1 MCELGESN
9 VVVGFLVN
17 PIAGMGGSVGLKGTD
32 GDLYVEAVRRGSKP
46 VAPHRALR
54 FLKKLK
60 ERLDELTFVV
70 PPKNMGWEY
79 VKEFF
84 KSVKVL
90 DIDVG
95 ERTSRSDTLRS
106 CELMIKEGVD
116 LVVFVGGDGTARDV
130 FDVVGMSTPMLGV
143 PSGVKMYSGVFALS
157 PEAAAEITASYV
169 NGTARIELGEVA
181 DVDEG
186 YLKDG
191 VIKVRVYGIAKVPQ
205 CRELLVPSKDF
216 SSSSDVDKEEVAEYV
231 VENLMK
237 PNTLY
242 LLGPGS
248 TIKAVA
254 DRLGI
259 NKTLLGV
266 DAVYNGG
273 LVGKDLTEGG
283 ILNLLKVYRDAKIL
297 LTPIGRQGFILG
309 RGNQQ
314 LSPTVLRIL
323 GKSNIIVIATRSKVL
338 DLKYLRVDTGD
349 PELDKEFEGYIRV
362 IVGYNEEV
370 VMRVLS
376 FT

>member
-1 MCELGESN
+1 
-9 VVVGFLVN
+9 
-17 PIAGMGGSVGLKGTD
+17 MGGSVGLKGTD
-32 GDLYVEAVRRGSKP
+32 GDLYMEAVRRGGKP
-46 VAPHRALR
+46 VAPYRALR

-60 ERLDELTFVV
+60 ERLNELKLVV
-70 PPKNMGWEY
+70 PPKSMGWEY

-84 KSVKVL
+84 KSAKVL
-90 DIDVG
+90 DVDIG
-95 ERTSRSDTLRS
+95 ERTSRLDTLRS

-130 FDVVGMSTPMLGV
+130 FDVVGTSTPMLGV
-143 PSGVKMYSGVFALS
+143 PSGVKMYSGVFALN

-169 NGTARIELGEVA
+169 GGTARIELGEIA

-186 YLKDG
+186 SLKDD

-205 CRELLVPSKDF
+205 CGELLVPSKDF
-216 SSSSDVDKEEVAEYV
+216 TSSSDVDKEEIAEYV
-231 VENLMK
+231 VETLIK
-237 PNTLY
+237 PDTLY

-266 DAVYNGG
+266 DAVYNGK
-273 LVGKDLTEGG
+273 LVGKDLTEEG
-283 ILNLLKVYRDAKIL
+283 ILKLLKVYRNAKVL

-314 LSPTVLRIL
+314 ISPTVLRIL
-323 GKSNIIVIATRSKVL
+323 GKSNIIVVATRSKVL

-349 PELDKEFEGYIRV
+349 PVLDKEFEGYIRV

-370 VMRVLS
+370 VMKVLS

>member
-1 MCELGESN
+1 MGESN
-9 VVVGFLVN
+9 VVIGFLVN
-17 PIAGMGGSVGLKGTD
+17 PVAGMGGSVGLKGTD
-32 GDLYVEAVRRGSKP
+32 GDLYMEAVRRGGKP

-60 ERLDELTFVV
+60 ERLNELKLVV
-70 PPKNMGWEY
+70 PPKSMGWEY

-84 KSVKVL
+84 KSAKVL
-90 DIDVG
+90 DVDIG
-95 ERTSRSDTLRS
+95 ERTSRLDTLRS

-130 FDVVGMSTPMLGV
+130 FDVVGTSTPMLGV
-143 PSGVKMYSGVFALS
+143 PSGVKMYSGVFALN

-169 NGTARIELGEVA
+169 GGTARIELGEIA

-186 YLKDG
+186 SLKDD

-205 CRELLVPSKDF
+205 CGELLVPSKDF
-216 SSSSDVDKEEVAEYV
+216 TSSSDVDKEEIAEYV
-231 VENLMK
+231 VETLIK
-237 PNTLY
+237 PDTLY

-266 DAVYNGG
+266 DAVYNGK
-273 LVGKDLTEGG
+273 LVGKDLTEEG
-283 ILNLLKVYRDAKIL
+283 ILKLLKVYRNAKVL

-314 LSPTVLRIL
+314 ISPTVLRIL
-323 GKSNIIVIATRSKVL
+323 GKSNIIVVATRSKVL

-349 PELDKEFEGYIRV
+349 PVLDKEFEGYIRV

-370 VMRVLS
+370 VMKVLS

>member
-1 MCELGESN
+1 LGESN
-9 VVVGFLVN
+9 VVIGFLVN
-17 PIAGMGGSVGLKGTD
+17 PVAGMGGSVGLKGTD
-32 GDLYVEAVRRGSKP
+32 GDLYMEAVRRGGKP

-60 ERLDELTFVV
+60 ERLNELKFVV
-70 PPKNMGWEY
+70 PPKSMGWEY

-84 KSVKVL
+84 KSAKVL
-90 DIDVG
+90 DVDIG
-95 ERTSRSDTLRS
+95 ERTSRLDTLRS

-130 FDVVGMSTPMLGV
+130 FDVVGTSTPMLGV
-143 PSGVKMYSGVFALS
+143 PSGVKMYSGVFALN

-169 NGTARIELGEVA
+169 GGTARIELGEIA

-186 YLKDG
+186 SLKDD

-205 CRELLVPSKDF
+205 CGELLVPSKDF
-216 SSSSDVDKEEVAEYV
+216 TSSSDVDKEEIAEYV
-231 VENLMK
+231 VETLIK
-237 PNTLY
+237 PDTLY

-266 DAVYNGG
+266 DAVYNGK
-273 LVGKDLTEGG
+273 LVGKDLTEEG
-283 ILNLLKVYRDAKIL
+283 ILKLLKVYRNAKVL

-314 LSPTVLRIL
+314 ISPTVLRIL
-323 GKSNIIVIATRSKVL
+323 GKSNIIVVATRSKVL

-349 PELDKEFEGYIRV
+349 PVLDKEFEGYIRV

-370 VMRVLS
+370 VMKVLS